1 MASSSFGD
9 ALHSGR
15 VLLMDGAM
23 GTELQRAGIGP
34 QESHELWN
42 VTHARE
48 VHAIHQAYANAGAK
62 VLLTNTFQVIRSA
75 IAHRGQMFAVKERS
89 REGFALA
96 ALQASAC
103 ALARAACRPDGFV
116 LADIGSFVNKDTQ
129 EEFSDFSMLREAVRF
144 LGPVDGLLLET
155 CSTPRVQFAV
165 AQVRKVAGDLPVLL
179 SLTYRR
185 HSDGTLDTISGHP
198 PEWFAQRAEKWG
210 VAALGVNCGRDLGMD
225 EIIEVVRRYRQHTA
239 LPLLARPNAGTPK
252 LKGKQWVYP
261 RTRADMAARLPEL
274 LKAGAT
280 LVGGCCGTTPEHIT
294 AFASVLARRKNG

>member
-1 MASSSFGD
+1 MASSAFLDG
-9 ALHSGR
+9 LTSGR

-34 QESHELWN
+34 QERHELWN
-42 VTHARE
+42 LTHAKE
-48 VHAIHQAYANAGAK
+48 VHAIHQAYADAGAK

-75 IAHRGQMFAVKERS
+75 IAHRGEMFAVKEHS

-103 ALARAACRPDGFV
+103 ALARAACRSDGFV

-155 CSTPRVQFAV
+155 CSTARVQFAV
-165 AQVRKVAGDLPVLL
+165 AQVRKVAGNLPLLL

-185 HSDGTLDTISGHP
+185 HTDGTIDTISGHA
-198 PEWFAQRAEKWG
+198 PEWFAERAEKWG

-252 LKGKQWVYP
+252 QQGKRWVYP
-261 RTRADMAARLPEL
+261 RKPADLATRLPEL

-280 LVGGCCGTTPEHIT
+280 LIGGCCGTTPEYIS
-294 AFASVLARRKNG
+294 AFRAVIEKRNKK